1 MSWSSWAKT
10 LAKEAQRGIDIVLDI
25 NEDPNAAGQP
35 DRTSTE
41 IGSTENKDTLLPTA
55 HEENNEPVSRKGKFL
70 VMFSIVSIKIN
81 AKYCRRFLPIC
92 DVR

>member
-35 DRTSTE
+35 DMTSTE
-41 IGSTENKDTLLPTA
+41 IGSTENTDTLLPTA
-55 HEENNEPVSRKGKFL
+55 REENNEPVSRKGTAL
-70 VMFSIVSIKIN
+70 VMF
-81 AKYCRRFLPIC
+81 
-92 DVR
+92 

>member
-35 DRTSTE
+35 NMTSTE
-41 IGSTENKDTLLPTA
+41 IGSTENTDTLLPTA
-55 HEENNEPVSRKGKFL
+55 REENNEPVSLKGTVIEKLGNLFNYKDTPVSRKL
-70 VMFSIVSIKIN
+70 
-81 AKYCRRFLPIC
+81 LPIS
-92 DVR
+92 DIR